1 MMTMSS
7 TLLTS
12 NQAQHPSSGD
22 WRSIAHVIDHTLL
35 RADANRHD
43 IERLCAEAAHFGFAS
58 VFVPPTHLALAASL
72 LRDTPVRAG
81 TPVGFPL
88 GAALTTVKMFETEE
102 ALRIGADELD
112 MVMNV
117 SAMKSG
123 DRPLV
128 EHDIR
133 SVVKLAHE
141 AGVIVKVILETS
153 MLSLDEKLAACQIAL
168 VAGADYVKTS
178 TGFSGGATVDD
189 VILMR
194 GVVGHKMG
202 VKAAG
207 GIRTAA
213 AVLAMLD
220 AGADRI
226 GTSTAKAIMGD
237 LGAPQL

>member
-1 MMTMSS
+1 MSS
-7 TLLTS
+7 TLLTQ
-12 NQAQHPSSGD
+12 NQAQPPTPSD
-22 WRSIAHVIDHTLL
+22 WRSISRTLDHTLL
-35 RADANRHD
+35 RADATRAD
-43 IERLCAEAAHFGFAS
+43 VERLCEQAAHYGFAS
-58 VFVPPTHLALAASL
+58 VFVAPTHLSMAASI

-88 GAALTTVKMFETEE
+88 GAALTTVKIFEAEE

-123 DRPLV
+123 DRGLV

-133 SVVKLAHE
+133 SVVRLAHE
-141 AGVIVKVILETS
+141 AGAIVKVILETS
-153 MLSLDEKLAACQIAL
+153 LLSLDEKLAACQIAL

-178 TGFSGGATVDD
+178 TGFAGGGATVDD

-207 GIRTAA
+207 GIRTVA
-213 AVLAMLD
+213 AVMAMLD

-226 GTSTAKAIMGD
+226 GTSTAVDIMHE
-237 LGAPQL
+237 LGAPAF